1 MQIIDEL
8 EPSLRGPYAG
18 AIGYFSFNCSCD
30 FAITIRSLFV
40 NGIKAYIESGAGI
53 VIDSDPNLE
62 WAETEHKANAILSA
76 LKKAASGC

>member
-18 AIGYFSFNCSCD
+18 AVGYFSYNGSCD
-30 FAITIRSLFV
+30 FAIAIRSLFV
-40 NGIKAYIESGAGI
+40 NGNKAYIGSGAGI
-53 VIDSDPNLE
+53 VIDSDPELE

-76 LKKAASGC
+76 LRGAAAD